1 MSGLELDDV
10 TFSYAGG
17 EAGVSSVRASF
28 PPGQLVALTGPN
40 GSGKSTL
47 LKLMGRVLSP
57 RSGRIE
63 FEERRVDRWGAREY
77 ARRVGYLPQDPEPVF
92 AMRAI
97 DVVVSGRAPYLG
109 RFQSESDGDYVA
121 AAQALEQCDAAH
133 LAERGLDEMSGGER
147 KRVFLA
153 RVLAGRPDLILLDE
167 PLASVDISHVQRLV
181 ELFKRI
187 VSDTGATIVFAT
199 HDLNW
204 SSAYSDRMLV
214 MNEGRL
220 VLDSTPENVMTPE
233 VMSRYFDFAAEVVTS
248 GSSRRA
254 WIIPRVRSAGP

>member
-1 MSGLELDDV
+1 MTGLELDDV
-10 TFSYAGG
+10 SFSYAGS

-28 PPGQLVALTGPN
+28 PAGQLVALTGPN

-47 LKLMGRVLSP
+47 LKLMGRILSP
-57 RSGRIE
+57 LSGRIE
-63 FEERRVDRWGAREY
+63 FEQRPVDRWEAREY
-77 ARRVGYLPQDPEPVF
+77 ARRIGYLPQDPDAVF

-109 RFQSESDGDYVA
+109 RFQRESDADYAVA
-121 AAQALEQCDAAH
+121 AHALGQCDAAH

-153 RVLAGRPDLILLDE
+153 RVLAGNPRFILLDE
-167 PLASVDISHVQRLV
+167 PLASVDVSHVQRLV
-181 ELFKRI
+181 ELFRRI
-187 VSDTGATIVFAT
+187 VSETSATIVFAT

-214 MNEGRL
+214 MNRGRL

-233 VMSRYFDFAAEVVTS
+233 VMSKYFGFAAELV
-248 GSSRRA
+248 SSRSSNRA
-254 WIIPRVRSAGP
+254 WIIPQVRSTER